1 MGLLAI
7 VAAIMLLA
15 GGGTVS
21 LEHAHAAPSLTSM
34 LPVIYNKAVAAPFAA
49 VRRFSYGASAANLG
63 QYGAAMSEM
72 GLTHLRAPLSWAISE
87 PAPGQYQ
94 WLTAPGE
101 NDANNIATAA
111 ENLGFD
117 LTIRVDVAPE
127 WAAMGSGASRPPAN
141 PQDFGNFMG
150 ALAEYLKGRVVA
162 YELWNEPNL
171 TYEWVIC
178 RLTRNTTRRLS
189 RRRIRR

>member
-1 MGLLAI
+1 
-7 VAAIMLLA
+7 
-15 GGGTVS
+15 
-21 LEHAHAAPSLTSM
+21 M

-178 RLTRNTTRRLS
+178 RPTRNTTRRLS